1 VYTKSKSSELSP
13 LRRKL
18 LRFAKQ
24 FPPPLLVHIEII
36 VNKPVILSQIIEA
49 LEEKITN
56 VYESEAERREKEVRR
71 MRLKYELFARNEV
84 NSRLSEINS
93 FLDQRA
99 LEHDQHERDR
109 DKVTDTI
116 QKDMGQRL
124 SESRDELLRIK
135 QQMKGN

>member
-1 VYTKSKSSELSP
+1 MVKTGLET
-13 LRRKL
+13 
-18 LRFAKQ
+18 
-24 FPPPLLVHIEII
+24 LVHIEII